1 MLFRLR
7 IHHVPLPSIVY
18 SHPILTLNSKRCWG
32 AASAKDR
39 LDVVT
44 RNAINAGDIPGP
56 RSLANA
62 KEICRSEGD
71 LVPGISAYADGP
83 EEMKIVIRRHVD
95 LSADQIKL
103 SMSGEPV

>member
-1 MLFRLR
+1 M
-7 IHHVPLPSIVY
+7 
-18 SHPILTLNSKRCWG
+18 
-32 AASAKDR
+32 
-39 LDVVT
+39 VT

-83 EEMKIVIRRHVD
+83 DEMRRVIRRHVGLD
-95 LSADQIKL
+95 VDQIKL